1 MSFSEKKELISDELL
16 ETMLFSLKEDENEQ
30 EKPPV
35 INLFRLEM
43 ERERRRSRIQL
54 EIVTIAAFIS
64 VVSTVVFTG
73 VFFRFMLPEMMAHSD
88 RHTRETLAAFLSSV
102 NSALA
107 DYSGILIALA
117 LAFLMGTILSAVL
130 LISKRKEIFTP
141 NK

>member
-102 NSALA
+102 DSAFRQWG
-107 DYSGILIALA
+107 GILLAVALV
-117 LAFLMGTILSAVL
+117 FLTGTLISAVL
-130 LISKRKEIFTP
+130 LISKRKDSFIQ
-141 NK
+141 